1 MNPFSGF
8 LQPPQQRSPLAGAG
22 EFVNDL
28 ARLQMAKQA
37 QAQDVVQ
44 QKDSS
49 ARDWKRIGL
58 QEAAQNRNFSDADK
72 KEVESL
78 LAEYQDAEDQGDHV
92 RLDRAG
98 QMLKR
103 FGMDVAQGPQK
114 PAPLP
119 GSLLPNV
126 TAFTG
131 EPSDLSQADF
141 EAQLTNGSQAG
152 AYGDVE
158 QTELASRDALR
169 KRSEVAEPDIAGH
182 LKSVGPLKPLKLN
195 DPGALPDVAPT
206 DMGDV
211 DSPEFKAAAQAEG
224 QPQQRT
230 PAPLPG
236 SSLPT
241 VISKG
246 GKTLY
251 ESTGPSG
258 RWSPMVKGV
267 FEPYANHENEQIA
280 NAAKSA
286 QGFAEKLIQVDGMSP
301 AKAIE
306 TARDQMMKDAG
317 LQIGLE
323 RTKLGTRPKWGGG
336 GGAAPG
342 VNAKGRL
349 PLSREMTATIRL
361 YKNEGIESGLRG
373 YESALAAL
381 NSDNPASQ
389 NDALNQ
395 LIAARSGKTVS
406 DRERALYNRA
416 AGIWEQAKKA
426 VNMAAG
432 EPMPEGFRNQ
442 LRQVMNEA
450 RQVLIDDRE
459 NRAQTA
465 AKLHAAKMR
474 GAMTPEEIAQDSA
487 AVADAVRFGA
497 TPAEED
503 YSDL

>member
-103 FGMDVAQGPQK
+103 FGMDVSQGQQK
-114 PAPLP
+114 PKALP
-119 GSLLPNV
+119 GSLLPDV
-126 TAFTG
+126 TALTG
-131 EPSDLSQADF
+131 SREPTDLSQADF
-141 EAQLTNGSQAG
+141 EEQLTNGSQAS
-152 AYGDVE
+152 
-158 QTELASRDALR
+158 ASS
-169 KRSEVAEPDIAGH
+169 SESAEPDIAGH

-195 DPGALPDVAPT
+195 EPGALPDVAPT

-224 QPQQRT
+224 QPQQQA